1 MKSYADEGF
10 LAESAQP
17 FFSNLRMVP
26 PETPAGAN
34 LFLGELEFERNVV
47 QKPSIAPE
55 MHNTSRQLH
64 ERRESVNE
72 KKEIPKNLPLHP
84 IPLPARWRLL
94 PLCAS
99 PLGEPPASPRPSP
112 GGIRV
117 PLPCSR

>member
-64 ERRESVNE
+64 KRRESVNE
-72 KKEIPKNLPLHP
+72 KKHP
-84 IPLPARWRLL
+84 RVKRGVFNDRAKPMLF
-94 PLCAS
+94 AS
-99 PLGEPPASPRPSP
+99 
-112 GGIRV
+112 RV
-117 PLPCSR
+117 QRVI

>member
-64 ERRESVNE
+64 KRRESVNE
-72 KKEIPKNLPLHP
+72 KKEIPKNQCH
-84 IPLPARWRLL
+84 
-94 PLCAS
+94 
-99 PLGEPPASPRPSP
+99 
-112 GGIRV
+112 
-117 PLPCSR
+117 

>member
-55 MHNTSRQLH
+55 MHNTSRRLH
-64 ERRESVNE
+64 KRRESVN
-72 KKEIPKNLPLHP
+72 KKRRFRRTSLYILF
-84 IPLPARWRLL
+84 
-94 PLCAS
+94 LCQ
-99 PLGEPPASPRPSP
+99 PD
-112 GGIRV
+112 GGFYRFV
-117 PLPCSR
+117 PTL

>member
-64 ERRESVNE
+64 KRRESVNE
-72 KKEIPKNLPLHP
+72 KKVLHFFLGDFNKRTNLHRS
-84 IPLPARWRLL
+84 AT
-94 PLCAS
+94 A
-99 PLGEPPASPRPSP
+99 
-112 GGIRV
+112 
-117 PLPCSR
+117 